1 MVIIICEFNYQIL
14 YQSSMHLF
22 LRGKNVG
29 EPKDA
34 AFASCW
40 GSAAMETDLDL
51 SVIHYLLCCFIFNV
65 SVEGREYIFLATH

>member
-22 LRGKNVG
+22 LRGQNVG

-34 AFASCW
+34 AF
-40 GSAAMETDLDL
+40 SAAMEADLDL
-51 SVIHYLLCCFIFNV
+51 SVIHDLLCFYF
-65 SVEGREYIFLATH
+65 